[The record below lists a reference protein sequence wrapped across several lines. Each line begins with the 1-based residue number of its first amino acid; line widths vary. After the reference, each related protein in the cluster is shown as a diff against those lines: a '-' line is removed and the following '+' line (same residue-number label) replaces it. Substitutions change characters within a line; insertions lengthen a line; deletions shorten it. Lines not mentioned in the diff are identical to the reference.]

1 MTVNEHISTVNDHIL
16 IENVQISMKRSI
28 CMDIQQKEINH
39 IRFYFPMI
47 ERLNMA
53 LNNEQM
59 GRLFFAVADY
69 AMTGKKEMVDGDIIF
84 PYGEIC
90 HHIDKRRM
98 GL

>member
-1 MTVNEHISTVNDHIL
+1 ME
-16 IENVQISMKRSI
+16 
-28 CMDIQQKEINH
+28 IQQKEINH
-39 IRFYFPMI
+39 IRFYFSMI

-69 AMTGKKEMVDGDIIF
+69 AMTGEKQQVEGDIIF
-84 PYGEIC
+84 PYSEC
-90 HHIDKRRM
+90 CRMIDRTRM